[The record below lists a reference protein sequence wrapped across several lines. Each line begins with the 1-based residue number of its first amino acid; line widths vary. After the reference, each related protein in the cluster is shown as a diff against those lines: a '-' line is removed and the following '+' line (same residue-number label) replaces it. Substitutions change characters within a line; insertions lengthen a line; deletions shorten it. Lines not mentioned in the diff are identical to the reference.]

1 MNNPHIP
8 TIMGHFIPLTLVL
21 CSNVSLESD
30 YPIINLE

>member
-30 YPIINLE
+30 YIINLE